1 MAAERKETNPLIPFL
16 IIGAAVGVAYLF
28 SIKRVVKAAKELQ
41 YVITRI
47 QIYRFKLTSPI
58 VFRVWVEFTNLEKTQ
73 LVIQQLFANI
83 YLNFGTEAE
92 PDMQLI
98 ATLNP
103 NAQIVIPAYK
113 TEERAFDIEV
123 KWLSLGST
131 ALKILQNK
139 LMGNG
144 QFNWPKFAKIEG
156 RVKAEGFTIPFE
168 YTVPFNSE
176 PIEK

>member
-1 MAAERKETNPLIPFL
+1 MAADRSETNPIIPFL
-16 IIGAAVGVAYLF
+16 IIGAAVGVAYAF
-28 SIKRVVKAAKELQ
+28 SIKRVVKAAKELKYQ
-41 YVITRI
+41 ITRI

-73 LVIQQLFANI
+73 LVIQQLYADI
-83 YLNFGTEAE
+83 YLNFGTDAA
-92 PDMQLI
+92 PDMQRI

-103 NAQIVIPAYK
+103 NTQIVIPAYK

-123 KWLSLGST
+123 KWLNLGET
-131 ALKILQNK
+131 ALKVLQNK
-139 LMGNG
+139 LIGNG
-144 QFNWPKFAKIEG
+144 SFNFPKSAKIEG
-156 RVKAEGFTIPFE
+156 RVKAEGITIPFE